1 MKFPVA
7 EHKADAP
14 LTANRK
20 IFRAAMVVG
29 AFTMVVKVGATAK
42 ELVVARWF
50 GRGDALDA
58 FLIAFLLPS
67 FLVNVVA
74 GSLHLALIPT
84 FIQVREREGREAAQ
98 RLFSSVT
105 AMSLGLLL
113 GVSIL
118 LGLTAP
124 YYLRLLGSGFGPAKL
139 ALTLNLTYVLLPVVV
154 LGGLELI
161 LVAVLNAEERFAL
174 PALLPV
180 VSPLV
185 AVLSLFASGRLLG
198 IFALALGTV
207 VGQAIETVLLARALK
222 RRGVWLGPRWTGL
235 DPNMRQVVGQYA
247 AMVAGAFLMGG
258 TSLVDQS
265 MAAMLDPGS
274 VAALN
279 YANKLI
285 SAISGT
291 ATLALST
298 AALPYFSQ
306 MVASEDWD
314 ACRHTLKSYSRL
326 AALAT
331 VPITLGLVLYSRPL
345 VRILFQRGAFTSAD
359 TSVVSSTQAMYSI
372 QIPFYVL
379 GILLAR
385 ALTSFRRTDLLM
397 YGAGINLTLDII
409 LNLVLMKFMGVAGIA
424 LSTSLFYAASFLYL
438 GFWVV
443 KLIRQKASV
452 ANAPVA

>member
-1 MKFPVA
+1 MTFPLA
-7 EHKADAP
+7 EHKSDAP
-14 LTANRK
+14 LTTNRK
-20 IFRAAMVVG
+20 IFRAAVVVG
-29 AFTMVVKVGATAK
+29 TFTVVAKVGGTAG
-42 ELVVARWF
+42 ELAVARWF

-58 FLIAFLLPS
+58 FLIAFLVPA

-74 GSLHLALIPT
+74 GSFTSALIPT
-84 FIQVREREGREAAQ
+84 FIQVREGEGREAAQ

-105 AMSLGLLL
+105 ALSLGLLV

-139 ALTLNLTYVLLPVVV
+139 ALTRDLTYLLLPNVV
-154 LGGLELI
+154 LGGLEGI
-161 LVAVLNAEERFAL
+161 LVAILNAEERFAL
-174 PALLPV
+174 PAFLPV

-185 AVLSLFASGRLLG
+185 AVLSLFAAGKSLG
-198 IFALALGTV
+198 IFALALATV
-207 VGQAIETVLLARALK
+207 VGQAIETVVLLWALK
-222 RRGVWLGPRWTGL
+222 RRGVRFAPRWIGM
-235 DPNMRQVVGQYA
+235 DPNMRQVAVQYA
-247 AMVAGAFLMGG
+247 AMVAGAILMGG

-314 ACRHTLKSYSRL
+314 GCRHTLKSYSRL

-345 VRILFQRGAFTSAD
+345 VRLLFQRGAFTSAD

-379 GILLAR
+379 GILLSRVVAS
-385 ALTSFRRTDLLM
+385 LKRTDLLM

-424 LSTSLFYAASFLYL
+424 LSTSLFYAGSFLYL

-443 KLIRQKASV
+443 KLTGQKGSLAKTAV
-452 ANAPVA
+452 T

>member
-1 MKFPVA
+1 MKLSVA
-7 EHKADAP
+7 EYRADTP
-14 LTANRK
+14 LSTNRK
-20 IFRAAMVVG
+20 IFRAAVVVG
-29 AFTMVVKVGATAK
+29 TFTVVAKVGATAK

-50 GRGDALDA
+50 GRGDVLDA

-67 FLVNVVA
+67 FFVNLVA
-74 GSLHLALIPT
+74 GSFHLALIPT
-84 FIQVREREGREAAQ
+84 FIQVRETEGREAAQ

-105 AMSLGLLL
+105 ALSLGILVGL
-113 GVSIL
+113 SIL

-124 YYLRLLGSGFGPAKL
+124 YYLRLLGSGFSPAKL
-139 ALTLNLTYVLLPVVV
+139 ALTRDLTYLLLPNVV
-154 LGGLELI
+154 LGGLEGI
-161 LVAVLNAEERFAL
+161 LVAILNAEERFAL
-174 PALLPV
+174 PAFLPV

-185 AVLSLFASGRLLG
+185 AVLSLFAAGKSLG

-207 VGQAIETVLLARALK
+207 VGQAIETVVLLWALK
-222 RRGVWLGPRWTGL
+222 RRGVRFAPRWIGL
-235 DPNMRQVVGQYA
+235 DPNLRQVALHYA

-258 TSLVDQS
+258 TTLVDQS

-279 YANKLI
+279 YANKLV

-306 MVASEDWD
+306 MVASEDWEG
-314 ACRHTLKSYSRL
+314 CRHTLKSYSRL
-326 AALAT
+326 TALAT

-345 VRILFQRGAFTSAD
+345 VQILFQRGAFTAAD
-359 TSVVSSTQAMYSI
+359 TSVVSLTQAMYSI

-379 GILLAR
+379 GILLSRVVAS
-385 ALTSFRRTDLLM
+385 LKRTDLLM

-409 LNLVLMKFMGVAGIA
+409 LNLIFMKLMGVAGIA
-424 LSTSLFYAASFLYL
+424 LSTSLFYAGSFLYL
-438 GFWVV
+438 GFWVL
-443 KLIRQKASV
+443 KLTGQKVSV
-452 ANAPVA
+452 PKT